1 MTPTFTPA
9 YQALS
14 ASQYQDR
21 ISQMNAMMTC
31 CISCGWMC
39 KVDRTQVGK
48 GVCKTTTRA
57 RVSSYGA
64 HMGEET
70 PLSGRRGSGTIF
82 FSRCNL
88 RCQYCQN
95 HDISQ
100 TDTGVEITAQELAVI
115 MLELQAIGCHNIN
128 FVSPTH
134 VASTILEGVYLAAQK
149 GLSIPLV
156 YNTGG
161 YDSIELLSLFDGI
174 IDIYMP
180 DMKYG
185 NPQTARKYS
194 KCPNYPNVNQAA
206 VREMYRQVGNL
217 HVTDEG
223 IATRGLLVRH
233 LVLPN
238 NLAGTKTVVSF
249 IANQISKETYIN
261 IMDQYRPVFRAKEYP
276 QINRP
281 ITNQEF
287 KTAVETAL
295 NNGLYRLDQRHIL
308 SMDF

>member
-1 MTPTFTPA
+1 MKYSFTPA
-9 YQALS
+9 YLSIPEPQFKNKVKKSQAIL
-14 ASQYQDR
+14 
-21 ISQMNAMMTC
+21 TC

-39 KVDRTQVGK
+39 KIDRTQGK
-48 GVCKTTTRA
+48 IGVCLTSDRPKI
-57 RVSSYGA
+57 SSYGP
-64 HMGEET
+64 HMGEER
-70 PLSGRRGSGTIF
+70 PLSGSRGSGTVF

-100 TDTGVEITAQELAVI
+100 TDTGVEIDAHDLANL

-134 VASTILEGVYLAAQK
+134 VSSTIIEGVYIASQK

-161 YDSIELLSLFDGI
+161 YDSLDLLRLLEGI

-185 NPQTARKYS
+185 NPEVAQRYS
-194 KCPNYPNVNQAA
+194 KCPNYPQVNQAG
-206 VREMYRQVGNL
+206 VSEMYRQVGDL
-217 HVTDEG
+217 QLDGDGV
-223 IATRGLLVRH
+223 ATRGLLVRH

-238 NLAGTKTVVSF
+238 NIAGTKVVISYL
-249 IANQISKETYIN
+249 IEHISKDTYLN
-261 IMDQYRPVFRAKEYP
+261 IMDQYRPLYRAREYP
-276 QINRP
+276 QLNRS
-281 ITNQEF
+281 ITAQEYQ
-287 KTAVETAL
+287 TAVELATTS
-295 NNGLYRLDQRHIL
+295 GLRRLDLR
-308 SMDF
+308 